1 MLALNSIPID
11 HIFKLKKQST
21 KQFRFS
27 KLLCS
32 LRRNVYMPKIYIR
45 ESETYRTR
53 IEDVT
58 DKDLFFYPVYKQAQ
72 DCLKKIVVD
81 SQRYSNKE
89 RQVGTHITDSKEINP
104 LRLKGYPNNII
115 AFCAKRGHG
124 KTSAMIS
131 FSTALAR
138 MHVDDNPNPSSK
150 NNFWDESIRNS
161 RFLVLDSID
170 PTTLEQTDS
179 IIRTV
184 ISRMF
189 QHFSEKSFYGYRNQD
204 KRGSQQKL
212 LQLFQTCFRLAD
224 QQKDTER
231 HNDDYDDLQRLTELG
246 DSSNFKNELNML
258 ISSYLAFML
267 DDEIASYKQSNA
279 SRFLVIQIDD
289 ADMNTTNAYE
299 VVEDIR
305 KYCVLPNVIILFA
318 TDMSLLE
325 QTVEHYFVKSFD
337 TIIYGGLDGDRVS
350 KHTAQLSRERCHKTA
365 ISYLEK
371 LIPGLH
377 RINLPDIDAELRN
390 SMRKVY
396 LNIESDDMQ
405 HDQVLSELRT
415 GDTNSQDIEYQR
427 ALIQLLQRKCLFSI
441 PYNDTELHPFFPKRM
456 RELSHFMIMLRSMDD
471 VNCTMQQLLLW
482 AAGGEDD
489 NTCRD
494 AAHALEANLELLLDY
509 FLNRWCENRLDHR
522 ERSVIADIHNSKA
535 ENKVRVA
542 TESLMRTF
550 SENKFFADRDPN
562 GGWQEL
568 LNCTQHLIKSQK
580 REFACALELYFHL
593 FRDIL
598 MVYDCEE
605 QADRRRA
612 NA

>member
-1 MLALNSIPID
+1 
-11 HIFKLKKQST
+11 
-21 KQFRFS
+21 
-27 KLLCS
+27 
-32 LRRNVYMPKIYIR
+32 
-45 ESETYRTR
+45 
-53 IEDVT
+53 
-58 DKDLFFYPVYKQAQ
+58 
-72 DCLKKIVVD
+72 
-81 SQRYSNKE
+81 
-89 RQVGTHITDSKEINP
+89 
-104 LRLKGYPNNII
+104 
-115 AFCAKRGHG
+115 
-124 KTSAMIS
+124 MIS
-131 FSTALAR
+131 FSTALAN
-138 MHVDDNPNPSSK
+138 MHNINELNPAIKDS
-150 NNFWDESIRNS
+150 FWDESIRNS
-161 RFLVLDSID
+161 RFLVLEPID

-179 IIRTV
+179 IIRTI

-189 QHFSEKSFYGYRNQD
+189 QQFSEKSFQGYRNQD
-204 KRGSQQKL
+204 KRESQQRL

-231 HNDDYDDLQRLTELG
+231 HNEDYDDLQRLTELG
-246 DSSNFKNELNML
+246 DSSNFKKELNRL
-258 ISSYLAFML
+258 IYSYLAFML
-267 DDEIASYKQSNA
+267 DDETTSYKHSNA
-279 SRFLVIQIDD
+279 SRFLIIQIDD

-299 VVEDIR
+299 VVEDVR

-350 KHTAQLSRERCHKTA
+350 KHTAKISRERCHKTA

-396 LNIESDDMQ
+396 LNFETNDMAPSQDATKQ
-405 HDQVLSELRT
+405 HT
-415 GDTNSQDIEYQR
+415 GNTNNQDIEYQR

-456 RELSHFMIMLRSMDD
+456 RELSHFMIMLRSMRE
-471 VNCTMQQLLLW
+471 VNCTTQRLLLW

-489 NTCRD
+489 NECRD
-494 AAHALEANLELLLDY
+494 AAHTLEANLELLLDY

-522 ERSVIADIHNSKA
+522 ERSVITDIHNAKT
-535 ENKVRVA
+535 EDKVRVA

-550 SENKFFADRDPN
+550 SENSYFAERDPN
-562 GGWQEL
+562 GGWREL
-568 LNCTQHLIKSQK
+568 SNCTQHLITSQN

-593 FRDIL
+593 FRDII

-605 QADRRRA
+605 QANRRRK
-612 NA
+612 NAE